1 VVLRNENA
9 RKNGPLWRFRSRTI
23 SYRADSWDT
32 FPEGEFRSETRYRI
46 QDIRVSNIPRATLR
60 LQLHKDFDFQ
70 DALAQVDY
78 FSALGISHLY
88 LSPIH
93 TARPGSTHGYDV
105 VDYSSVNP
113 ELGGEE
119 GLRRLVSALREREMG
134 VIVDLV
140 PNHMAIG
147 GHENKVWLDLLEW
160 GMQSRHAHFFD
171 IDWDVP
177 DPALHHRV
185 HAPFLG
191 KPYGETLADG
201 ELKLHFDKTSGRI
214 YLGYFDNHFPIA
226 PKDYARILRSE
237 ALPVAE
243 EFRGISSLRNKSEH
257 KFELA
262 RESLR
267 AAAED
272 PQVALTIENCLNE
285 FHPGTDA
292 GRGRLHQ
299 LLERQHYRLAWWQ
312 TAADEINWR
321 RFFDVIELAG
331 LRVQDLTTFEIV
343 HANTFRLYQEGL
355 IDGVRV
361 DHVDGIA
368 DPRTYCRRLRRALT
382 KLNHLRPA
390 DAPKGVPYIFVE
402 KILAPGEQL
411 SKEWQVDG
419 DTGYSFM
426 NDVGALLHHPAG
438 EQPLMSAWTH
448 LTGRPGDFE
457 VEEKRARRRTVQTML
472 AADFN
477 GCAHALHKI
486 ARSHPTTRDFSLLA
500 IRRVLTEI
508 LVEFPVYRT
517 YVDARGRSDADSAI
531 MRETLEAARKR
542 CQPSDRPLIDKIDL
556 WLGGEA
562 PLNVKPAS
570 ARQARL
576 QAIARFQQL
585 SSPVAAK
592 SVEDTAFYRH
602 GPLLSRNEVGSTPS
616 QFYLTSEE
624 FHSRYRRRLQRYP
637 QAMLC
642 TATHDHKRGEDVRA
656 RLAVLSEIPD
666 DWLNQVEAWREE
678 NEPLKSSGHKA
689 GPDAADEYML
699 YQMLVGAW
707 PLNGSGR
714 EDVELFC
721 ERVAQWQEKAVREAK
736 RNSNWIE
743 PNTEYERQCEN
754 FLRTL
759 LSSERFVGQLRQFV
773 RKIAPASAINSLT
786 QLLIKMSAP
795 GIPDFYQGCD
805 LWDFSFVDPDNRRP
819 VDYEQRHSAL
829 ASDAD
834 LKTLIDDWHN
844 GHIKQRLIVRGLAT
858 RKILPQVFSH
868 GRYLPLK
875 IEGPMRNHLF
885 CFAREFDDRVAIAAT
900 VRFAA
905 TLADDFKPFVP
916 RDLWQGTHV
925 VLPKRWHTKLWR
937 NALDGRDGW
946 DGMNGPQNRLE
957 ASWLFETLPVVLL
970 IA

>member
-1 VVLRNENA
+1 M
-9 RKNGPLWRFRSRTI
+9 ST
-23 SYRADSWDT
+23 
-32 FPEGEFRSETRYRI
+32 
-46 QDIRVSNIPRATLR
+46 IPRATVR
-60 LQLHKDFDFQ
+60 LQLHKEFNFQ

-78 FSALGISHLY
+78 FSKLGISHVY

-105 VDYSSVNP
+105 IDYSNVNP

-119 GLRRLVSALREREMG
+119 GLRRLVSALRECDMG

-147 GHENKVWLDLLEW
+147 GSENRVWLDLLEW
-160 GMQSRHAHFFD
+160 GMQSRHATFFD
-171 IDWDVP
+171 VDWDVP

-201 ELKLHFDKTSGRI
+201 DIRLHFDKDSGRI
-214 YLGYFDNHFPIA
+214 YASYFDHYFPIA
-226 PKDYARILRSE
+226 PRDYARILHCDE
-237 ALPVAE
+237 LAVVE
-243 EFRGISSLRNKSEH
+243 EFRGITNVRSKSEH
-257 KFELA
+257 KFEQA
-262 RESLR
+262 RDALR
-267 AAAED
+267 IAARKSQTAAA
-272 PQVALTIENCLNE
+272 IENRLNE
-285 FHPGTDA
+285 FDPSSEA
-292 GRGRLHQ
+292 GRSRLHK

-368 DPRTYCRRLRRALT
+368 DPRTYCRRLRRSLT

-390 DAPKGVPYIFVE
+390 DAPKGVPFIFVE
-402 KILAPGEQL
+402 KILAPGEEL

-426 NDVGALLHHPAG
+426 NEVGALLHHPAG
-438 EQPLMSAWTH
+438 EQPLMDAWTH
-448 LTGRPGDFE
+448 LTGRPGDFDI
-457 VEEKRARRRTVQTML
+457 EEKRARRRTMQTML

-486 ARSHPTTRDFSLLA
+486 ARSHPNTRDFTLLA

-517 YVDARGRSDADSAI
+517 YVDARGRSEADSNI
-531 MRETLEAARKR
+531 MRETLNAARRK
-542 CQPSDRPLIDKIDL
+542 CQPSDRPLLDKIDL

-576 QAIARFQQL
+576 QAIGRFQQL

-616 QFYLTSEE
+616 QFFLTAED
-624 FHSRYRRRLQRYP
+624 FHGKCRKRVQRYP

-666 DWLNQVEAWREE
+666 IWLNQVEAWREQ
-678 NEPLKSSGHKA
+678 NRPLKMNGRTV

-707 PLNGSGR
+707 PLNGDNPN
-714 EDVELFC
+714 EFC

-743 PNTEYERQCEN
+743 PNVEYEKQCKTFLQALLNPDSGKN
-754 FLRTL
+754 FTAQSFTTQLFTA
-759 LSSERFVGQLRQFV
+759 QLREFV
-773 RKIAPASAINSLT
+773 MKIAPAGAINSLA
-786 QLLIKMSAP
+786 QILIKMCAP
-795 GIPDFYQGCD
+795 GTPDFYQGCE

-819 VDYEQRHSAL
+819 VDYEQRHRALVAGNGL
-829 ASDAD
+829 ASRMDN
-834 LKTLIDDWHN
+834 WRN
-844 GHIKQRLIVRGLAT
+844 GHIKQQLIASTLRA
-858 RKILPQVFSH
+858 RKSMPQVFSH
-868 GRYLPLK
+868 GRYVPLK
-875 IEGPMRNHLF
+875 AEGPLREHLF
-885 CFAREFDDRVAIAAT
+885 CFAREFDDRVIIAAT

-905 TLADDFKPFVP
+905 KLTEHGKPFIQP
-916 RDLWQGTHV
+916 ERWQDTRL
-925 VLPKRWHTKLWR
+925 VLPKRWQHKQWSNTLDETEKSANLILAS
-937 NALDGRDGW
+937 ALFRI
-946 DGMNGPQNRLE
+946 
-957 ASWLFETLPVVLL
+957 LPVALL
-970 IA
+970 TD

>member
-1 VVLRNENA
+1 MLNA
-9 RKNGPLWRFRSRTI
+9 T
-23 SYRADSWDT
+23 T
-32 FPEGEFRSETRYRI
+32 
-46 QDIRVSNIPRATLR
+46 IPRATVR
-60 LQLHKDFDFQ
+60 LQLHKDFNFK

-78 FSALGISHLY
+78 FAKLGISHFY

-105 VDYSSVNP
+105 VDYSAVNP

-119 GLRRLVSALREREMG
+119 GLRELVAELRKHEMG
-134 VIVDLV
+134 IIADLV

-147 GHENKVWLDLLEW
+147 GSENRVWLDVLEW
-160 GMQSRHAHFFD
+160 GMQSRHANFID
-171 IDWDVP
+171 VDWDVP
-177 DPALHHRV
+177 DPALHHRI

-191 KPYGETLADG
+191 HPYGETLASG
-201 ELKLHFDKTSGRI
+201 ELKLAFDKTTGRI
-214 YLGYFDNHFPIA
+214 YAAYFEHRFPIA
-226 PKDYARILRSE
+226 PKDYAKILQCDE
-237 ALPVAE
+237 LPMAS
-243 EFRGISSLRNKSEH
+243 EFRGITSQRTKSEQR
-257 KFELA
+257 FEQATQVLG
-262 RESLR
+262 E
-267 AAAED
+267 AAANNPEILAAIERQLSQYD
-272 PQVALTIENCLNE
+272 PGIAPIPAIAQ
-285 FHPGTDA
+285 
-292 GRGRLHQ
+292 RQLHE

-321 RFFDVIELAG
+321 RFFDVIGLAG
-331 LRVQDLTTFEIV
+331 LRVQDLTVFEIV

-368 DPRTYCRRLRRALT
+368 DPRTYCRRLRRGLT

-390 DAPKGVPYIFVE
+390 DAPKGVPFVYVE
-402 KILAPGEQL
+402 KILASGEQL

-426 NDVGALLHHPAG
+426 NDVGALLHHPDG
-438 EQPLMSAWTH
+438 EQPLMTAWPQI
-448 LTGRPGDFE
+448 TGRPSDFD

-477 GCAHALHKI
+477 ACAHALHKI
-486 ARSHPTTRDFSLLA
+486 ARSSPDTRDFTLLA

-517 YVDARGRSDADSAI
+517 YVDARGRSDADAEI
-531 MRETLEAARKR
+531 MRATLSAARKR
-542 CQPSDRPLIDKIDL
+542 CQPSDRPLVDKIDT
-556 WLGGEA
+556 WLGGEP
-562 PLNVKPAS
+562 PLDVKSAT

-616 QFYLTSEE
+616 QFCLTSEE
-624 FHSRYRRRLQRYP
+624 FHRTYKRRLQRYP
-637 QAMLC
+637 KSMLC

-656 RLAVLSEIPD
+656 RLAVLSEIPET
-666 DWLNQVEAWREE
+666 WLNQVEAWRER
-678 NEPLKSSGHKA
+678 NRCLKAAGRTV

-707 PLNGSGR
+707 PLDANDNG
-714 EDVELFC
+714 DIQNFC

-743 PNTEYERQCEN
+743 PNVQYETECKA
-754 FLRTL
+754 FLEAL
-759 LSSERFVGQLRQFV
+759 LHPDTGREFIAQLKKFVAKISSAGV
-773 RKIAPASAINSLT
+773 INSLAQT
-786 QLLIKMSAP
+786 LIKATVP

-805 LWDFSFVDPDNRRP
+805 LWDFSFVDPDNRRA
-819 VDYEQRHSAL
+819 VNYTKRREAL
-829 ASDAD
+829 ASGQSPLQLVESWRD
-834 LKTLIDDWHN
+834 
-844 GHIKQRLIVRGLAT
+844 GRIKQHVIASALGVR
-858 RKILPQVFSH
+858 KSLPQVFNH
-868 GRYLPLK
+868 GRYLQLK
-875 IEGPMRNHLF
+875 LEGPLREHVF
-885 CFAREFDDRVAIAAT
+885 CFARESDEHVIIVAV

-905 TLADDFKPFVP
+905 HLTEQDKPFIGSSCWGNT
-916 RDLWQGTHV
+916 RIL
-925 VLPKRWHTKLWR
+925 LPKRWQDRQWH
-937 NALDGRDGW
+937 NALDNTDMR
-946 DGMNGPQNRLE
+946 E
-957 ASWLFETLPVVLL
+957 VSLPVALL
-970 IA
+970 FQHLPVALLVG